1 MRHPALQGR
10 LASLPALLQLTS
22 RILPNLANMKKYRNN
37 GAIGAILDEYEKSI
51 QELKEVIAHIASKDL
66 MAVVDDQ
73 TPDENCRSVQ
83 TILSHV
89 VAAGYN
95 YVIAIRKW
103 LGEEVDYVGK
113 ELLASAAGYQKA
125 LDEMFRYNVKFFDD
139 YPGIAMHEFD
149 NDKKIKVRWGQSY
162 DVEQLF
168 EHAIVHVLRH
178 RRQIERF
185 IIKLSKREAGV

>member
-1 MRHPALQGR
+1 
-10 LASLPALLQLTS
+10 
-22 RILPNLANMKKYRNN
+22 MKKYRNN

-51 QELKEVIAHIASKDL
+51 QELKEVIAHIAPEEL
-66 MAVVDDQ
+66 IAVVDDQ
-73 TPDENCRSVQ
+73 TPDEDCLSVQ

-95 YVIAIRKW
+95 YAIAIRRW

-113 ELLASAAGYQKA
+113 VLLPSATEYQTA
-125 LDEMFRYNVKFFDD
+125 LDEMFRYNVSFFDD
-139 YPGIAMHEFD
+139 HPDIALEEFD
-149 NDKKIKVRWGQSY
+149 NDKKIKVRWGQKY

-178 RRQIERF
+178 RRQIERY
-185 IIKLSKREAGV
+185 IIKLGERQAGGRLV